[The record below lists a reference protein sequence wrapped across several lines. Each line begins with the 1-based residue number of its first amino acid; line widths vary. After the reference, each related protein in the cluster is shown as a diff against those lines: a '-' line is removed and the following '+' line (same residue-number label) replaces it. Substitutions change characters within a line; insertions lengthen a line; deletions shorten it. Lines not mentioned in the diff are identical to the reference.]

1 MKVEVEELGACK
13 RRLQVE
19 ETPEVVRAAWEEA
32 FSRVQKQAK
41 LPGFR
46 KGKVP
51 RSMIKIHFADD
62 VRQEVARHLIP
73 DVYRQALAET
83 QIKPVE
89 DPDLQEVRLEEDAPL
104 VFSAVVE
111 IKPDIALGAYTGLAV
126 SHTPA
131 PLTDE
136 EVEEAIEQIREQHA
150 EYRAVERAAD
160 IGDLVIVDYTLTPED
175 MEPRSESGYGFVI
188 GQSQVHEGDRRGGD
202 RPGARRDARDAAA
215 LRRRPPERGA
225 ARQVRRR
232 HRDAARG
239 EGEDPAR
246 ARRRVRQDRGRLR
259 DARRAARRGPQG
271 ARGPARARQPP
282 GPRGE
287 DRRGPPRGA
296 RVPGARRAGDAP
308 GRPHRRARAGA
319 VRRQGVD
326 PDKLPWD
333 YQKLLAELRPGA
345 EKAVRRTLLLE
356 AIAEKESLARRRR
369 RRRRGRED
377 RPGEPAAGPGGA
389 EHDGAERRPGR
400 PAVLAARAADHG
412 FPDRAGPGRPPELH
426 YHRHEARRR
435 PMGLVPMV
443 VEQTPAA
450 SGRSTSSP
458 GSSRSGSSSSRPHRG
473 RDREPGHRADAVPR
487 GRGPGQGHQPVHQLA
502 GRVGHRGD
510 GDLRHDAV
518 RQAGRVDDLHGA
530 GGVDGR
536 DAPDRGREGK
546 RFALPHARS

>member
-126 SHTPA
+126 SHTPT

-136 EVEEAIEQIREQHA
+136 EVEEAIGQIREQHA

-188 GQSQVHEGDRRGGD
+188 GQSQVMKEIEEAVIGLVPGGTRETRLRFADDHRNEALRGKSGAASVTLSEVKEKILPVLD
-202 RPGARRDARDAAA
+202 DEFAKTVGAFETLDALRAEVRKELEARRERDNRQALEETIVEALLAAHEFQVPDA
-215 LRRRPPERGA
+215 LVM
-225 ARQVRRR
+225 RQVG
-232 HRDAARG
+232 HTVEHAR
-239 EGEDPAR
+239 ER
-246 ARRRVRQDRGRLR
+246 
-259 DARRAARRGPQG
+259 
-271 ARGPARARQPP
+271 
-282 GPRGE
+282 
-287 DRRGPPRGA
+287 
-296 RVPGARRAGDAP
+296 
-308 GRPHRRARAGA
+308 

-333 YQKLLAELRPGA
+333 YQKLLTELRPGA

-356 AIAEKESLARRRR
+356 AIAEKESLAP
-369 RRRRGRED
+369 GDAEVD
-377 RPGEPAAGPGGA
+377 AEVEKIAQASQRPAPAVRSMMEQSGDL
-389 EHDGAERRPGR
+389 DGLRFSLRERRTMDF
-400 PAVLAARAADHG
+400 LIERAQVTA
-412 FPDRAGPGRPPELH
+412 
-426 YHRHEARRR
+426 
-435 PMGLVPMV
+435 
-443 VEQTPAA
+443 
-450 SGRSTSSP
+450 
-458 GSSRSGSSSSRPHRG
+458 
-473 RDREPGHRADAVPR
+473 
-487 GRGPGQGHQPVHQLA
+487 
-502 GRVGHRGD
+502 
-510 GDLRHDAV
+510 
-518 RQAGRVDDLHGA
+518 
-530 GGVDGR
+530 
-536 DAPDRGREGK
+536 
-546 RFALPHARS
+546 

>member
-136 EVEEAIEQIREQHA
+136 EVEEAIGQIREQHA
-150 EYRAVERAAD
+150 EYRVVERAAD

-188 GQSQVHEGDRRGGD
+188 GQSQVIKEIDEAVIGLVPGGTRETRLRFADDHRNEALRGKSGAATVTLREVKEKILPALDDEFAKTVGAFETLDALRAEVRRELE
-202 RPGARRDARDAAA
+202 ARRERDNRQALEEKIVEALLAAHEFQVPDA
-215 LRRRPPERGA
+215 LVM
-225 ARQVRRR
+225 RQVG
-232 HRDAARG
+232 HTVEHAR
-239 EGEDPAR
+239 ER
-246 ARRRVRQDRGRLR
+246 
-259 DARRAARRGPQG
+259 
-271 ARGPARARQPP
+271 
-282 GPRGE
+282 
-287 DRRGPPRGA
+287 
-296 RVPGARRAGDAP
+296 
-308 GRPHRRARAGA
+308 

-356 AIAEKESLARRRR
+356 AIAEKESLAP
-369 RRRRGRED
+369 GDADVDAEVEKIAQASQ
-377 RPGEPAAGPGGA
+377 RPAPAVRSMMEQSGDL
-389 EHDGAERRPGR
+389 DGLRFSLRERRTMDF
-400 PAVLAARAADHG
+400 LIERAQVTA
-412 FPDRAGPGRPPELH
+412 
-426 YHRHEARRR
+426 
-435 PMGLVPMV
+435 
-443 VEQTPAA
+443 
-450 SGRSTSSP
+450 
-458 GSSRSGSSSSRPHRG
+458 
-473 RDREPGHRADAVPR
+473 
-487 GRGPGQGHQPVHQLA
+487 
-502 GRVGHRGD
+502 
-510 GDLRHDAV
+510 
-518 RQAGRVDDLHGA
+518 
-530 GGVDGR
+530 
-536 DAPDRGREGK
+536 
-546 RFALPHARS
+546 